1 MPPAF
6 FAMVFSVI
14 AESMSPAKSGMEVL
28 GRTTILR
35 GFSPFNFKYAPSGRG
50 RSLRRL
56 AKTQF
61 AAEFF
66 AHSEN
71 GANVASK
78 IENVCGFF
86 KIQPSI
92 SAWLEAPK
100 KSMNKIASD
109 AFKLKV
115 SIWFSEY
122 VFTSKKPLKNI
133 GKDGQI
139 NSGRNIVFM
148 PDFFRK
154 RLKKYTPVVLMEPL
168 PMENIPGTG
177 VG

>member
-1 MPPAF
+1 
-6 FAMVFSVI
+6 
-14 AESMSPAKSGMEVL
+14 MSPAKSGMDVL
-28 GRTTILR
+28 GRTAILR
-35 GFSPFNFKYAPSGRG
+35 GFSPFNFKYAPSGMG

-61 AAEFF
+61 AAEFV

-71 GANVASK
+71 GAKVASK

-109 AFKLKV
+109 AFKPKV

-122 VFTSKKPLKNI
+122 VFTSKKLLKNI

-139 NSGRNIVFM
+139 SSGRNIVFM

-154 RLKKYTPVVLMEPL
+154 GNAARSALRPEAYSSALFIKSKKVSPPPSPFSE
-168 PMENIPGTG
+168 GSSK
-177 VG
+177 